1 MSRSLTPEILM
12 KLIQEGLGIDPSSVP
27 ALITLVILNV
37 HPGLRTLS
45 GAL

>member
-27 ALITLVILNV
+27 ALNTLVILNV
-37 HPGLRTLS
+37 HPGLRTSS